1 VSLAHDFAARVEART
16 LRIAVVG
23 LGYVGL
29 PVAATFAAA
38 GFPVVG
44 VERDAARAA
53 AITRGQCP
61 IGGDEPGLA
70 ARIADTV
77 AAGKLTATAAPEV
90 LGDSEVVLVCV
101 ETPIESERRPA
112 YRALERAAKTIGAH
126 AKPGALVIVEST
138 LSPGTMHRRVRG
150 WLEEGGRRV
159 GVDLAMG
166 HCPERVMPGRLL
178 ANLRTMSRV
187 CGGDCEATARAMK
200 SLYATIVAAE
210 LDEAS
215 CVVAELTKT
224 AENAYRDVGIAFANE
239 LARVCEDAGADFL
252 EVRGLVNKSPGRN
265 VLLAGL
271 GVGGHCIPKD
281 PWLLAA
287 AMERG
292 EPLVLVP
299 AARAVNDGMP
309 LHVSRL
315 VEDALVALDRDLSG
329 ARVAVLGFSYLEE
342 SDDERNS
349 PSEALVT
356 ALTACGAEVR
366 VHDPFIARFA
376 IDLDDVLRGVDAI
389 VIAVA
394 HRAYRELDWR
404 RVRSLVRTP
413 ALIDTRF
420 VISPELAQGHGFTF
434 RGVGRGRGG

>member
-1 VSLAHDFAARVEART
+1 
-16 LRIAVVG
+16 
-23 LGYVGL
+23 
-29 PVAATFAAA
+29 
-38 GFPVVG
+38 
-44 VERDAARAA
+44 
-53 AITRGQCP
+53 
-61 IGGDEPGLA
+61 
-70 ARIADTV
+70 
-77 AAGKLTATAAPEV
+77 
-90 LGDSEVVLVCV
+90 
-101 ETPIESERRPA
+101 
-112 YRALERAAKTIGAH
+112 
-126 AKPGALVIVEST
+126 
-138 LSPGTMHRRVRG
+138 
-150 WLEEGGRRV
+150 
-159 GVDLAMG
+159 
-166 HCPERVMPGRLL
+166 
-178 ANLRTMSRV
+178 
-187 CGGDCEATARAMK
+187 
-200 SLYATIVAAE
+200 
-210 LDEAS
+210 
-215 CVVAELTKT
+215 
-224 AENAYRDVGIAFANE
+224 
-239 LARVCEDAGADFL
+239 
-252 EVRGLVNKSPGRN
+252 
-265 VLLAGL
+265 
-271 GVGGHCIPKD
+271 VGGHCIPKD